1 MLVTTGS
8 ITTAERLVRALDRGA
23 GVRAR
28 VIHTPADIKKGGCS
42 YAVRFDE
49 ADAGAVR
56 GTVQQYGFPV
66 RKYYRESISQ
76 GRYQYHAVS

>member
-8 ITTAERLVRALDRGA
+8 ITTAERLVRALDRSA

-49 ADAGAVR
+49 SDADMVR
-56 GTVQQYGFPV
+56 ATVRQYGLPV

-76 GRYQYHAVS
+76 GRYLYHAVS